1 MLQIL
6 FKKGLVTTRSFRNM
20 ILNFNKNDVNTILL
34 KNLINPKS
42 IGTQKGSA
50 VLQDQASFTEE
61 FIKIIVLFD
70 TENGKNYKNQ
80 IANSKKK

>member
-20 ILNFNKNDVNTILL
+20 ILNFNNIDVNTILL

-42 IGTQKGSA
+42 IGIQKGSA

>member
-42 IGTQKGSA
+42 IGIQKGSA

-61 FIKIIVLFD
+61 FVKIIVLFD

>member
-6 FKKGLVTTRSFRNM
+6 FKKGLVTARSFKNM

>member
-1 MLQIL
+1 
-6 FKKGLVTTRSFRNM
+6 M
-20 ILNFNKNDVNTILL
+20 ILNFNKNEVNIILL
-34 KNLINPKS
+34 KKLSKPKS

-50 VLQDQASFTEE
+50 VLQKQASFTIE

-70 TENGKNYKNQ
+70 TEKGKNYKNQ

>member
-6 FKKGLVTTRSFRNM
+6 FKKGLVTARSFRNM

-42 IGTQKGSA
+42 IGIQKGSA
-50 VLQDQASFTEE
+50 VLQDKASFTEE

>member
-6 FKKGLVTTRSFRNM
+6 FKKGLVTARSFKNM

-50 VLQDQASFTEE
+50 VLQKQASFTEE

>member
-42 IGTQKGSA
+42 IGIQKGSA

>member
-1 MLQIL
+1 VLQIL
-6 FKKGLVTTRSFRNM
+6 FKKGLVTARSFRNM

-42 IGTQKGSA
+42 IGIQKGST

>member
-1 MLQIL
+1 
-6 FKKGLVTTRSFRNM
+6 M
-20 ILNFNKNDVNTILL
+20 ILNFNKNDVKYYSHKKLN
-34 KNLINPKS
+34 KPKS

-50 VLQDQASFTEE
+50 VLQKQASFTEE

>member
-1 MLQIL
+1 
-6 FKKGLVTTRSFRNM
+6 M

-42 IGTQKGSA
+42 IGIQKGSA

-61 FIKIIVLFD
+61 FIIREI
-70 TENGKNYKNQ
+70 
-80 IANSKKK
+80 

>member
-6 FKKGLVTTRSFRNM
+6 FKKGLVTARSFKNM

-70 TENGKNYKNQ
+70 TENGKNHKNQ

>member
-6 FKKGLVTTRSFRNM
+6 FKKGLVTARSFRNM

-42 IGTQKGSA
+42 IGIQKGSA
-50 VLQDQASFTEE
+50 VLQKQASFTEE

>member
-1 MLQIL
+1 
-6 FKKGLVTTRSFRNM
+6 M

-61 FIKIIVLFD
+61 FVKIIVLFD
-70 TENGKNYKNQ
+70 TEKGKNYKNQ

>member
-6 FKKGLVTTRSFRNM
+6 FKKGLVTARSFRNM
-20 ILNFNKNDVNTILL
+20 ILNFNKNEVNTILL

-61 FIKIIVLFD
+61 IVKIIVLFD
-70 TENGKNYKNQ
+70 TENGKYYKNQ

>member
-1 MLQIL
+1 
-6 FKKGLVTTRSFRNM
+6 M

-42 IGTQKGSA
+42 IGIQKGSA

>member
-42 IGTQKGSA
+42 IGIQKGSA

-70 TENGKNYKNQ
+70 TENGKNHKNQ

>member
-6 FKKGLVTTRSFRNM
+6 FKKGLVTARSFRNM

-42 IGTQKGSA
+42 IGIQKGSA

-61 FIKIIVLFD
+61 FVKIIVLFD

>member
-6 FKKGLVTTRSFRNM
+6 FKKGLVTARSFRNM
-20 ILNFNKNDVNTILL
+20 ILNFNKNEVNIILL

-42 IGTQKGSA
+42 IGIQKGSA

-70 TENGKNYKNQ
+70 TENGKNHKNQ

>member
-6 FKKGLVTTRSFRNM
+6 FKKGLVTARSFRNM

>member
-6 FKKGLVTTRSFRNM
+6 FKKGLVTARSFRNM

-70 TENGKNYKNQ
+70 TENGKNHKNQ

>member
-1 MLQIL
+1 VLQIL
-6 FKKGLVTTRSFRNM
+6 FKKGLVTARSFRNM

-42 IGTQKGSA
+42 IGIQKGSA
-50 VLQDQASFTEE
+50 VRQDQASFTEE
-61 FIKIIVLFD
+61 FVKIIVLFD